1 MEINNIILAIANQ
14 FKEYY
19 RYNVPKTKLLKL
31 TYLAELEYKRKYN
44 ERLSDA
50 KWVYFL
56 YGPYLY
62 EYNEIL
68 TNSDFEEEEIEDSI
82 ELEKMATFIEPKR
95 NNKKELTVDINMII
109 TNIVAQYGGNKLD
122 DLLEYIYFET
132 EPMMKAETRGEYL
145 NFDVVM
151 NSEYYKIRALHI
163 EKDIEN
169 SLRNN
174 FRKKLE
180 QINAKRNAGYL

>member
-1 MEINNIILAIANQ
+1 MEVNNIILAIANQ

-19 RYNVPKTKLLKL
+19 RYNIPKTKLLKL
-31 TYLAELEYKRKYN
+31 AYLTELEFKRKYN
-44 ERLSDA
+44 QRLTDA
-50 KWVYFL
+50 QWVYFL
-56 YGPYLY
+56 YGPYLN

-68 TNSDFEEEEIEDSI
+68 ANSDFEEEEIEDNI

-95 NNKKELTVDINMII
+95 NNKKELSLDINMII
-109 TNIVAQYGGNKLD
+109 TNIVAQYGGKKLD

-132 EPMMKAETRGEYL
+132 EPMMKAEIRGEYL

-151 NSEYYKIRALHI
+151 NSEYYKIKVLHI
-163 EKDIEN
+163 ENDIES

-180 QINAKRNAGYL
+180 KVNAKRNAGYL